1 MLLLTLAS
9 VSWAAELNYCAGVQT
24 ADDKRI
30 YWTTYQSC
38 KTNRYYPGSLKWW
51 SIKTISA
58 SDYEKVMD
66 WAESSTTTDQNAPI
80 KFCAAIN
87 ALDGNA
93 IYWTTHQTCEHY
105 NNDIL
110 ASLEWWSINQITE
123 SDYARVVRSAPS
135 FTTSS
140 TVTTFTGY
148 CFRSKD
154 EYFYQSSYLGKCVGS
169 DRNITK
175 QEFDNRHLPS
185 NTTASPRHYLLQ
197 VTSNISRAEIWIDGE
212 YRGLTPGFNIKVD
225 RAWNTVVVKRSGY
238 ENYSTTV
245 NAATGQHVF
254 ANLKKRISLSTTASS
269 SRKYC
274 YRASPVRFYTPTDR
288 ICKSGDREITRKEY
302 DNRKIV
308 STIGGNDE
316 RKRVS
321 TAARSYSNNILGYCY
336 DPPAQ
341 LFYIK
346 DAAECAGSDLEITKQ
361 EFKNKTV
368 VSATFRFLDSHWYRA
383 HCLGNV
389 EFPCR
394 FTYGIKT
401 HGNRRIVIQTKQ
413 GEIIFPDGSTY
424 IGPFDRGIWHGHGTY
439 IFSDKRKYTYTG
451 QFKNG
456 RAHGR
461 GVLVLSNGVR
471 FDGLFRNGKKWWG
484 TEFDKRGKIVA
495 SFSNGKRHPKLY

>member
-1 MLLLTLAS
+1 MEVRLISKIFLALLLLTVTA
-9 VSWAAELNYCAGVQT
+9 VSWGATITVISPNGGERWYTNNEHQIRWNTRNLGGEVRIVLHAWSAGKPSGS
-24 ADDKRI
+24 ADFYRWITWRTPNDG
-30 YWTTYQSC
+30 
-38 KTNRYYPGSLKWW
+38 YYTWEIPADIPLGNKYKLY
-51 SIKTISA
+51 IRR
-58 SDYEKVMD
+58 
-66 WAESSTTTDQNAPI
+66 
-80 KFCAAIN
+80 
-87 ALDGNA
+87 GNA
-93 IYWTTHQTCEHY
+93 VQNHDDSNGY
-105 NNDIL
+105 
-110 ASLEWWSINQITE
+110 
-123 SDYARVVRSAPS
+123 
-135 FTTSS
+135 FTIGEKS

-148 CFRSKD
+148 CFRPKD

-169 DRNITK
+169 DRNISK

-212 YRGLTPGFNIKVD
+212 YRGLTPGFNIKVVRD
-225 RAWNTVVVKRSGY
+225 WNTVVVKRSGY

-245 NAATGQHVF
+245 KAATGQHVF

-484 TEFDKRGKIVA
+484 TEFYKRGKIVA